1 PRGTCYTAVI
11 TGLGEVCRVE
21 GPRHNQRRRGNSML
35 LAIACIAMA
44 LPTTLFAVGQS
55 GDGGVAMGAAVSDS
69 AVVRDV
75 VARVD
80 AGDFAGAD
88 AAIAAALADAP
99 ATDRDVLAYERERM
113 RRMRMDFTLDAEAAR
128 ERIRRQ
134 VPDLTDAECAR
145 WDAEGLLERMDID
158 GQRLYFSRAPSN
170 LFRLSAEARARRAD
184 PKPFRDRDRKSTR

>member
-1 PRGTCYTAVI
+1 
-11 TGLGEVCRVE
+11 EVRRVE

-55 GDGGVAMGAAVSDS
+55 DDAVAMGAAVSDS

-75 VARVD
+75 VARVE
-80 AGDFAGAD
+80 AGDFAGAE

-99 ATDRDVLAYERERM
+99 ATDREVLAYQRERM
-113 RRMRMDFTLDAEAAR
+113 RRIRMDFTLDAEAAK

-134 VPDLTDAECAR
+134 VPDLTDAEFAR

-158 GQRLYFSRAPSN
+158 GQRL
-170 LFRLSAEARARRAD
+170 
-184 PKPFRDRDRKSTR
+184 